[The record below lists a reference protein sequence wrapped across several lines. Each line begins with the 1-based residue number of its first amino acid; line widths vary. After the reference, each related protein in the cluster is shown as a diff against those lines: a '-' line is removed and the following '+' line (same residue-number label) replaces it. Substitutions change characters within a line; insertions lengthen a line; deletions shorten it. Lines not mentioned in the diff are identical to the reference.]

1 MTSSVSI
8 QESIV
13 VYVKEVA
20 SSSAT
25 ELKMHSDN
33 DERWQTFF
41 DMQKTK
47 IKATEKTEERLLMAT
62 NKNIMSPKQKA
73 YFAEERRRITKER
86 AARVKEA
93 EAAAQLAATEEEKE
107 EDADDADK

>member
-1 MTSSVSI
+1 MNGKGEKGAGVDETKMSGAISDWPTNVKAAKVAKKTTSSVSI

-20 SSSAT
+20 SCSAT
-25 ELKMHSDN
+25 KLKMHGDN

-47 IKATEKTEERLLMAT
+47 IKAT
-62 NKNIMSPKQKA
+62 
-73 YFAEERRRITKER
+73 
-86 AARVKEA
+86 
-93 EAAAQLAATEEEKE
+93 
-107 EDADDADK
+107 